1 MSVSWG
7 EYPVM
12 WLRRKNA
19 GTGRHRNMRNSIQH
33 KTNVS
38 REKLAV
44 LEELLSTKQK
54 EYEATMQEYNKQSKD
69 REIDILWQELKSQK
83 GEQERSPGVYLSIG
97 FVAGALAMFLMTSI
111 INFGVQSENTADLNL
126 WKKSSISTKQ
136 AAVNVAPAGTE
147 SVLNN
152 MSYTVKNGDTLET
165 IAVKYYGVASQA
177 NIQKLQK
184 ANNIKNPHSIKLG
197 QKLTIPVSD

>member
-69 REIDILWQELKSQK
+69 R
-83 GEQERSPGVYLSIG
+83 
-97 FVAGALAMFLMTSI
+97 
-111 INFGVQSENTADLNL
+111 
-126 WKKSSISTKQ
+126 
-136 AAVNVAPAGTE
+136 
-147 SVLNN
+147 
-152 MSYTVKNGDTLET
+152 
-165 IAVKYYGVASQA
+165 
-177 NIQKLQK
+177 
-184 ANNIKNPHSIKLG
+184 
-197 QKLTIPVSD
+197 

>member
-1 MSVSWG
+1 MLHISG
-7 EYPVM
+7 E
-12 WLRRKNA
+12 
-19 GTGRHRNMRNSIQH
+19 TGRLRNMRNSLQQ

-44 LEELLSTKQK
+44 LEELLSSKQK
-54 EYEATMQEYNKQSKD
+54 EYEATMQEYNKQNKD

-83 GEQERSPGVYLSIG
+83 NEQERSPGIYLSIG

-126 WKKSSISTKQ
+126 WKKSAITSQK
-136 AAVNVAPAGTE
+136 AAINVAPAGSE
-147 SVLNN
+147 SVLDN
-152 MSYTVKNGDTLET
+152 MSYTVKSGDTLET
-165 IAVKYYGVASQA
+165 IAIKYYGVASQS

-184 ANNIKNPHSIKLG
+184 ANNIKNPHSIRLG
-197 QKLTIPVSD
+197 QKLTVPVIE